1 MSTLKVDDIQSR
13 QSTDDA
19 ISLGADSSVTLKHS
33 ASAKLATTSSG
44 VDVTGTCTATTFSGS
59 GASLTS
65 LPAANITGTLPA
77 IDGSALTGLSAGAY
91 EFVSKTTVSSGTVS
105 YFDFTLDQDNI
116 YKIICSRMSAGA
128 GTTYP
133 MIKLF
138 TNGSSSLDTSN
149 QYTTEYHYGRSSGSY
164 RNGVNDMEI
173 DAGQYGNNLYYEMDV
188 STYLYGWI
196 KVHGSLLRTSTNS
209 SGSTADCRFDSY
221 CQHDDFANK
230 YISGVR
236 LYGRFASL
244 NPGTQFLVYKYK
256 QS

>member
-1 MSTLKVDDIQSR
+1 MSKIKVTDIAPTS
-13 QSTDDA
+13 SNTPS
-19 ISLGADSSVTLKHS
+19 ITLGANNNVSFANGVT
-33 ASAKLATTSSG
+33 ATSFTGDGSNLTNLPAPSTYNAANL
-44 VDVTGTCTATTFSGS
+44 TGTIPD
-59 GASLTS
+59 ASV
-65 LPAANITGTLPA
+65 PNPLPA
-77 IDGSALTGLSAGAY
+77 IDGSALTGLGGGAY

-116 YKIICSRMSAGA
+116 YKIICSRMNAGG

-133 MIKLF
+133 MIQLF
-138 TNGSSSLDTSN
+138 TNGSSSLDTSSN
-149 QYTTEYHYGRSSGSY
+149 HRTEYHHSRSSGSY
-164 RNGVNDMEI
+164 RSGVNDMEI
-173 DAGQYGNNLYYEMDV
+173 DAGQYGNNLHYEMDI

-196 KVHGSLLRTSTNS
+196 KVHGSLLQASTNS
-209 SGSTADCRFDSY
+209 GSGYSDCRFDSY

-236 LYGRFASL
+236 LYGRFANL